1 LNRLWQTKGE
11 ILEDY
16 IKCNNKNKNQTNAS
30 DSESNL
36 KQSQSSSP
44 IPLPTKHL
52 FLTII
57 YFASR
62 ILRSWVSP
70 SDIYKWCI
78 QGLIPYRRILDNLP
92 LPISNKLSKQD
103 RFMINTD
110 RYKLNSKYPMQIL
123 YNTHILAD
131 ALGLKLP
138 NLNSVLI
145 ARAFIRDLGLPAV
158 VWDKFVCIR

>member
-1 LNRLWQTKGE
+1 MNRLWQKKGE
-11 ILEDY
+11 ILEVY
-16 IKCNNKNKNQTNAS
+16 IKRNHKKQTNAS
-30 DSESNL
+30 DDSESNL

-52 FLTII
+52 FLTIV

-62 ILRSWVSP
+62 ILRSWVLP
-70 SDIYKWCI
+70 SDIYRWCI
-78 QGLIPYRRILDNLP
+78 QGLIPYKHLLDELP
-92 LPISNKLSKQD
+92 LHISSKLSKQD
-103 RFMINTD
+103 CSMINND
-110 RYKLNSKYPMQIL
+110 RYKLNSKYPMQML

-131 ALGLKLP
+131 TLRLKLP

-145 ARAFIRDLGLPAV
+145 AKAFIRDLGLPAV